1 MPYRHWRG
9 GNCFR
14 HCEEVIMAKFEVN
27 RYLVVTSVI
36 EAETAED
43 ALEIES
49 NTPTDVTITSPAG
62 LLTTWWSDN
71 DVWVNDE
78 DGETIQ

>member
-1 MPYRHWRG
+1 
-9 GNCFR
+9 
-14 HCEEVIMAKFEVN
+14 MAKFEVN
-27 RYLVVTSVI
+27 RYLVVTTVV

-49 NTPTDVTITSPAG
+49 NAVTDVSITSPVG

-71 DVWVNDE
+71 DAWVNDE
-78 DGETIQ
+78 DGETILD